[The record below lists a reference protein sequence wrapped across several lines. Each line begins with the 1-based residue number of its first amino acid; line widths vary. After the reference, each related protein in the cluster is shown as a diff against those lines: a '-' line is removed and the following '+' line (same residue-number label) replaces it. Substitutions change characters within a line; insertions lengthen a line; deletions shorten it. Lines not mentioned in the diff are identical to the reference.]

1 MNLPEINILAI
12 LPALI
17 VALTGVVVMVVD
29 PFIDRSS
36 RGKLGW
42 LGFAGILGAFLAL
55 RPMSA
60 NRGFWYADLW
70 WVDDYA
76 IFFHAN
82 LLHRSDQNRSEHP
95 RWSLICCYNARRN
108 SPYKESRHPAYTPLE
123 KVGDE
128 AIMEWQP

>member
-1 MNLPEINILAI
+1 MNLPEINILAL

-42 LGFAGILGAFLAL
+42 LGFAGILGALLAL

-76 IFFHAN
+76 IFFHATFLLIAAITIPCFSN
-82 LLHRSDQNRSEHP
+82 LVTCIGFPLHKTKRDCP
-95 RWSLICCYNARRN
+95 GA
-108 SPYKESRHPAYTPLE
+108 
-123 KVGDE
+123 
-128 AIMEWQP
+128 